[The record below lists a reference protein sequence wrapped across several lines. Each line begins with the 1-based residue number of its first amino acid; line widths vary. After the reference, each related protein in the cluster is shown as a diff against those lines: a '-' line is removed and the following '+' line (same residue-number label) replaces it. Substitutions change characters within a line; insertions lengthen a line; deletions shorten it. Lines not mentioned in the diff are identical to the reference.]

1 MYNEKNRKIENLAS
15 VEQTALYTVE
25 ELAPL
30 LRVSERTLRRY
41 CVDKVFPNAAKI
53 GGKNWV
59 IPGCDVLTLCPFLAS
74 QDEIVQSS

>member
-1 MYNEKNRKIENLAS
+1 MDKSAIKKIDNLS
-15 VEQTALYTVE
+15 NLERTFLYTVE

-41 CVDKVFPNAAKI
+41 CVEGVFPNAAKI

-59 IPGCDVLTLCPFLAS
+59 IPGCDVLKLCPFLETNNDNLGA
-74 QDEIVQSS
+74 